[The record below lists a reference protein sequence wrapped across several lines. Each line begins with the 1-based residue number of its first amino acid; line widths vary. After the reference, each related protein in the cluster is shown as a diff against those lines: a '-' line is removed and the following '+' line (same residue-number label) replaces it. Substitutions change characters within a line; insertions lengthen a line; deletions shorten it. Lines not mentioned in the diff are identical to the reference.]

1 MLIKVDEFIYLV
13 DFVVLENEKVVNK
26 ASQAPV
32 ILGHPFLAI
41 ANATVNYRS
50 GVMDVSVMNM
60 MVKLNIFK
68 TSSQPMLEDE

>member
-32 ILGHPFLAI
+32 ILGHPFSATI
-41 ANATVNYRS
+41 NALITAK
-50 GVMDVSVMNM
+50 MA
-60 MVKLNIFK
+60 
-68 TSSQPMLEDE
+68 